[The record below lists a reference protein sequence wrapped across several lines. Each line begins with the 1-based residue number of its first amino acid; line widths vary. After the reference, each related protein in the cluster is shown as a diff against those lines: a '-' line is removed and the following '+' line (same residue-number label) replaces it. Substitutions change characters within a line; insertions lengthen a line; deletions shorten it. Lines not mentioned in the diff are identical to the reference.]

1 MILAGESELL
11 VSDIEI
17 FTVQANSF
25 IDPTVDRR
33 DLESGILARRLNTMK
48 EDILSEFLLVVS
60 SMDCDYDVQVLCKSD
75 MNLSVFSI

>member
-1 MILAGESELL
+1 MILAVEAELL

-60 SMDCDYDVQVLCKSD
+60 SMNCDYDVQVLCKSD

>member
-1 MILAGESELL
+1 MILAEEAELL

-33 DLESGILARRLNTMK
+33 DLESGILARRLNTLK

>member
-1 MILAGESELL
+1 M

-17 FTVQANSF
+17 FTAKANSF

-33 DLESGILARRLNTMK
+33 DLESGILVRRLNTMK

-60 SMDCDYDVQVLCKSD
+60 SMNCDYDVQVLCKSD